1 MKVVLKLDFHD
12 SRTKQKVL
20 QSVSGLSGVDS
31 VAIDMEAKKLTIIG
45 DVDPVMIVGKLRKV
59 CHAEL
64 DSVGPEKEP
73 EKKKDDEPAK
83 PSAAEIMY
91 ALRANYDPYMTP
103 AYYVS
108 SAQDYPNSCVI
119 S

>member
-1 MKVVLKLDFHD
+1 MKVVLKLDFLD
-12 SRTKQKVL
+12 SRTKQKAL

-31 VAIDMEAKKLTIIG
+31 VSIDMETKKLTIIG
-45 DVDPVMIVGKLRKV
+45 DVDPVAIVGKLRKA

-73 EKKKDDEPAK
+73 EKKKDDEPVK
-83 PSAAEIMY
+83 PEVVY
-91 ALRANYDPYMTP
+91 ALRANYYPYMPP

-108 SAQDYPNSCVI
+108 NTHDYPNSCVI

>member
-1 MKVVLKLDFHD
+1 MKVVLKLDFLD
-12 SRTKQKVL
+12 SRTKQKAL

-31 VAIDMEAKKLTIIG
+31 VSIDMETKKLTIIG
-45 DVDPVMIVGKLRKV
+45 DVDPVMIVSKLRKV

-73 EKKKDDEPAK
+73 EKKKDEETVK
-83 PSAAEIMY
+83 PSAEIMY
-91 ALRANYDPYMTP
+91 ALRASYDPYMTP

-108 SAQDYPNSCVI
+108 NTQNYPNSCVI

>member
-1 MKVVLKLDFHD
+1 MKVVLKLDFLD
-12 SRTKQKVL
+12 SRTKQKAL

-31 VAIDMEAKKLTIIG
+31 VSIDMETKKLTIIG
-45 DVDPVMIVGKLRKV
+45 DVDPVMIVSKLRKV

-73 EKKKDDEPAK
+73 EKKKKDEETVK
-83 PSAAEIMY
+83 PSAEIVY
-91 ALRANYDPYMTP
+91 YDPYMTP

-108 SAQDYPNSCVI
+108 NTQNYPNSCVI